1 MRDQEAGGGALL
13 ALRLV
18 CWVRFSGRG
27 VEGQGDG
34 FDCGV
39 PECAPRGVAFTFL
52 TGFSSFPSA
61 LLWL

>member
-27 VEGQGDG
+27 VE
-34 FDCGV
+34 
-39 PECAPRGVAFTFL
+39 
-52 TGFSSFPSA
+52 A
-61 LLWL
+61 LILVRMVISKHLKE